1 MHCSHLLIAF
11 HEIQIIFFSNRSK
24 VFCSKDSSCFA
35 TSNNSEAAPQLPF
48 PPTKVTNTCNV
59 VQEPKGT
66 EHSDST
72 CFSRRSVKAAMQISI
87 GY

>member
-11 HEIQIIFFSNRSK
+11 HEIQIFFFPVGARS
-24 VFCSKDSSCFA
+24 FA
-35 TSNNSEAAPQLPF
+35 VKTPPALPPLTTRRLLPNF
-48 PPTKVTNTCNV
+48 PSPPTKVTNTCNV